1 MLKILK
7 AASILIGTII
17 GVGIFG
23 LPYIAK
29 ESNLYLV
36 IFYLLVLGLLTTTVH
51 WFYAEI
57 IISSR
62 SKERLISYIKK
73 YLGEKYSLVA
83 KFTVLFSLLGA
94 LLAYIIVSGIFIE
107 ALFGINHLWGSLLFF
122 VLGSVAIFL
131 GLKTVSWLE
140 LIMTAF
146 LLLIMLVLTA
156 TSFPY
161 INLDNFLSFNFNNFF
176 LGYGVVLF
184 ALAGL
189 TAIPEMA
196 ELLRHNRRE
205 LKISVILGTLLP
217 VFLFIVFTAIV
228 FGVTGKETTPE
239 ALIGLGRSIN

>member
-107 ALFGINHLWGSLLFF
+107 ALFGR
-122 VLGSVAIFL
+122 VLCPCRKSV
-131 GLKTVSWLE
+131 
-140 LIMTAF
+140 
-146 LLLIMLVLTA
+146 
-156 TSFPY
+156 
-161 INLDNFLSFNFNNFF
+161 D
-176 LGYGVVLF
+176 
-184 ALAGL
+184 
-189 TAIPEMA
+189 
-196 ELLRHNRRE
+196 
-205 LKISVILGTLLP
+205 
-217 VFLFIVFTAIV
+217 
-228 FGVTGKETTPE
+228 
-239 ALIGLGRSIN
+239 